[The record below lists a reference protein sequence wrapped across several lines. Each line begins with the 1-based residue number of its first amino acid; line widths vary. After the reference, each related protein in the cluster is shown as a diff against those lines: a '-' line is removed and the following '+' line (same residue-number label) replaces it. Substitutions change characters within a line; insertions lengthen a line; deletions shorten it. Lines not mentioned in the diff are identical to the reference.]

1 MGQQEKPRDQESQA
15 MQVVGGGAGVLV
27 LAGLFW
33 MTVLAGLVWLT
44 VYAWRLPTPRDPYYM
59 VSITGVDGLNQEATT
74 SGGVPTTTL
83 SPVFNLTVRIDSS
96 GYAWYRACVGEL
108 SSAVVS
114 YGDAFLGKGSVPP
127 FCAGEARGAA
137 VQEREATAW
146 GEDVVLPRFL
156 RERLSAELERGEA
169 SLDVQVTMPA
179 GGDYAGGLF
188 PVHRQGA
195 CLQQG
200 QDRRGFFSVPREAS
214 LCAVCA
220 SRRTINQLNME
231 DLLRSSYWVQ
241 FVVQVCAVLH
251 CYRASTGV
259 PKKILPKHWIS
270 KLPKTY

>member
-1 MGQQEKPRDQESQA
+1 MLVCA
-15 MQVVGGGAGVLV
+15 AVAVLV
-27 LAGLFW
+27 VAGF
-33 MTVLAGLVWLT
+33 VWLM
-44 VYAWRLPTPRDPYYM
+44 VHIARLPPLRHPDYM
-59 VSITGVDGLNQEATT
+59 VSITGVDGLNLEAT

-127 FCAGEARGAA
+127 FCAGEHE

-179 GGDYAGGLF
+179 GCSRCTDTVLVCNKVKIGGSSPSPCRVEEVYPRPQPTPAAAG
-188 PVHRQGA
+188 
-195 CLQQG
+195 
-200 QDRRGFFSVPREAS
+200 
-214 LCAVCA
+214 
-220 SRRTINQLNME
+220 
-231 DLLRSSYWVQ
+231 
-241 FVVQVCAVLH
+241 
-251 CYRASTGV
+251 ST
-259 PKKILPKHWIS
+259 S
-270 KLPKTY
+270 